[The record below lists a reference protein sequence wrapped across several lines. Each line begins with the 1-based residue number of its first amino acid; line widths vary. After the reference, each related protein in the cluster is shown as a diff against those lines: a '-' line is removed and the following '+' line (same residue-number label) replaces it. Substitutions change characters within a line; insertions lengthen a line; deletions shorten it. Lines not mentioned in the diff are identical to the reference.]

1 MITLHVCIKGKIS
14 CTGIWKVSS
23 LLDQELAQQ
32 PLIPYAPPT
41 ALPVAKSTW
50 ETSPGHLAWFT
61 NLFLRF
67 SSN

>member
-50 ETSPGHLAWFT
+50 ETSLPVT
-61 NLFLRF
+61 
-67 SSN
+67 